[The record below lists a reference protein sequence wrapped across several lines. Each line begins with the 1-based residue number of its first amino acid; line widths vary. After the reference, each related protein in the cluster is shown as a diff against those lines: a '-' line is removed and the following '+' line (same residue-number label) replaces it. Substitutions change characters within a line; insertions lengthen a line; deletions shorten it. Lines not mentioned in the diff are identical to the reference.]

1 MEKHNVKSIGTI
13 SENCIP
19 AVCFCIVLS
28 TARISIKIMQ
38 CKLSISQLISLSY
51 SKNSI
56 LSLTFS
62 VLVGWF
68 RRYQIIPLKKNKC
81 LHILLV
87 HANKYNKC
95 IKENKSMEDFL
106 IIETCRA
113 GFLIMIKYIY
123 NQKCYIK

>member
-62 VLVGWF
+62 VLVGGLGDTKL
-68 RRYQIIPLKKNKC
+68 YQKKTN
-81 LHILLV
+81 
-87 HANKYNKC
+87 AYT
-95 IKENKSMEDFL
+95 F
-106 IIETCRA
+106 
-113 GFLIMIKYIY
+113 Y
-123 NQKCYIK
+123 